1 MGAEPRDHGWG
12 MRVRTDSLYKAL
24 DTFQEAALEP
34 ARWRATIAAVGEA
47 CGARGANIMQPRGG
61 GTFGGVLYSESLDR
75 GMDDYMSEEW
85 HRRDC
90 RARLIVPSKRRGVV
104 LEQDF
109 MAPDEEKTVD
119 FYRFL
124 AKHRLRDAVM
134 MDVSAERDDL
144 YFLLQGRL
152 ETGGFSPE
160 DMPHFHAIRTRFLSA
175 AQLMRHFSVARN
187 AGMAEAFET
196 ARIGCLFFDRNGR
209 VVLANPRAE
218 SLLQDG
224 PVLANGQLK
233 TIHPAE
239 GAAFQKAL
247 QAVTDRTFAGPW
259 AAGVVT
265 LSRLLGRPLVV
276 RFQRLGEQFADIF
289 NPAAA
294 MALIEDP
301 DAAAGLAPETLST
314 LFGLTPAE
322 ARIALM
328 LSTGAG
334 AVDIAGQT
342 GLAYETVRS
351 HIRAIFR
358 KTETGRQSEL
368 SALFSRIRL

>member
-1 MGAEPRDHGWG
+1 

-24 DTFQEAALEP
+24 DTFQEAALDP
-34 ARWRATIAAVGEA
+34 ARWRSTITAVSEA
-47 CGARGANIMQPRGG
+47 CGAFGANIMEPRSGG
-61 GTFGGVLYSESLDR
+61 AFGGVLYSESLDR
-75 GMDDYMSEEW
+75 GMEDYVGEEW
-85 HRRDC
+85 HRRDG
-90 RARLIVPSKRRGVV
+90 RARLIVPSKQRGVV

-109 MAPDEEKTVD
+109 MAPDEENSVD

-134 MDVSAERDDL
+134 MDVSAEGDDL
-144 YFLLQGRL
+144 YFVLQGRI
-152 ETGGFSPE
+152 EVGGFSHE
-160 DMPHFHAIRTRFLSA
+160 DMSHFHAIRTRFMSA
-175 AQLMRHFSVARN
+175 AQLMRHFSTSRN
-187 AGMAEAFET
+187 GGMAAAFET

-209 VVLANPRAE
+209 VVLANPKAE
-218 SLLQDG
+218 SLLQGG
-224 PVLANGQLK
+224 PVLANGQIK
-233 TIHPAE
+233 AIRPAE
-239 GAAFQKAL
+239 GAAFNKAL
-247 QAVTDRTFAGPW
+247 QAVTDQAPAQPGAPE
-259 AAGVVT
+259 VVT
-265 LSRLLGRPLVV
+265 LSRLLGRPLMV
-276 RFQRLGEQFADIF
+276 RFQRLGEQFSDIF

-301 DAAAGLAPETLST
+301 DAAGGLAPETLST

-322 ARIALM
+322 ARIALI
-328 LSTGAG
+328 LSNGTS